1 MVSQCELSNCR
12 CTCNHQSHDRSKERS
27 CCCAQLQ
34 LYWPAGLQLKLY
46 HLGLHGVDCTF
57 QRLPCSSACLVP
69 CFSPHKLASTL
80 RFATLSQGLRGF
92 SQTGMMKHIMFGTKM
107 CISFPPMFISTP
119 IVSTNA
125 IDCFCLVWDLARLD
139 VSLGVQIK
147 GRRWLKSTHGF
158 KQVHASMGEMSRRAR
173 SKTRQK
179 QSMAW
184 VETTGG
190 LK

>member
-1 MVSQCELSNCR
+1 MCNRSSCSPYALPMVSQCELSNCR

-107 CISFPPMFISTP
+107 CISTP
-119 IVSTNA
+119 AHVHFNPHRFNQ
-125 IDCFCLVWDLARLD
+125 CHRLFLPCLGSCSPRRL
-139 VSLGVQIK
+139 SWCSNQG
-147 GRRWLKSTHGF
+147 
-158 KQVHASMGEMSRRAR
+158 
-173 SKTRQK
+173 
-179 QSMAW
+179 
-184 VETTGG
+184 
-190 LK
+190 